1 MSTIALWISFGYN
14 KSMLKIFITRLIPD
28 QGVKILKEKGYE
40 IKIWDKNEHISEKE
54 LIAELKNGYDALLCL
69 LTDKINGKIMDAGLP
84 RLKVIANYAVG
95 FDNIDVEA
103 GKQRNILITNTPG
116 PEISEAVAEHTFSLM
131 LTLARRIV
139 EADKFA
145 RAEKYKGWEPMLF
158 LGTDVYNKVLGIVGL
173 GRIGIAVARRAVNGF
188 GMKIIYR
195 DVQRNE
201 EFEKKYKAVYK
212 QTLDDLLKEADFVS
226 LHVPLLP
233 TTHHLISDKQL
244 SLMKPSAF
252 LINTSRGPIVDE
264 LALLKALKAKQI
276 AGAALDVFECEPSID
291 CVLTDSLELKKMN
304 NAVLT
309 PHTASATVE
318 ARQAM
323 SKTAA
328 INIIAAFEGQTPPNL
343 VK

>member
-1 MSTIALWISFGYN
+1 
-14 KSMLKIFITRLIPD
+14 MLKIFVTRDIPD
-28 QGVKILKEKGYE
+28 AGIKMLQEKGYE
-40 IKIWDKNEHISEKE
+40 IKIWSKSEHISEKE

-69 LTDKINGKIMDAGLP
+69 LTDKINGKIMDAGVP
-84 RLKVIANYAVG
+84 RLKVISNYAVG

-116 PEISEAVAEHTFSLM
+116 PEISEAVAEHTFALM
-131 LTLARRIV
+131 LTLARRIA

-145 RAEKYKGWEPMLF
+145 KAEKYKGWEPKLF
-158 LGTDVYNKVLGIVGL
+158 LGTDVYNKTLGIVGL
-173 GRIGIAVARRAVNGF
+173 GRIGAAVAQRAANGF
-188 GMKIIYR
+188 GMKIIYH

-201 EFEKKYKAVYK
+201 EFEKKYNAIYK
-212 QTLDDLLKEADFVS
+212 KTLDELLKEADFVS

-233 TTHHLISDKQL
+233 TTHHLISNQQL

-252 LINTSRGPIVDE
+252 LINTARGPVVDE
-264 LALLKALKAKQI
+264 LALLKALKEKKI
-276 AGAALDVFECEPSID
+276 AGAALDVFECEPLID
-291 CVLTDSLELKKMN
+291 CVLTDNLELRKMN
-304 NAVLT
+304 NVVLT

-323 SKTAA
+323 SRTAA
-328 INIIAAFEGQTPPNL
+328 LNIIAAFEGQTPPNL